1 MSTKPKDTYYE
12 RSEIS
17 NSDLTSLFYRL
28 YPQLNW
34 VSEEAKQQAFHLGTL
49 VDALVT
55 EPEKI
60 NFYKLTVDDEQYTKE
75 EFAWG
80 KKMLNA
86 LKRHAK
92 KDKFLDYVLKNAE
105 TQRFFV
111 NPNQEFQQ
119 GCFNFTLKT
128 RCKFDWWLG
137 DSVGFGGDL
146 KTCAATTYDQ
156 FLKQVDFVNWD
167 RSRVWYMMLTESLN
181 PSWGQQDFIY
191 AVSKTNQKVFFLKI
205 KKGDEIYE
213 RGKKKVLELAFKAWM
228 MLV

>member
-1 MSTKPKDTYYE
+1 MSTKPKDIYYE

-105 TQRFFV
+105 TQKILV
-111 NPNQEFQQ
+111 NPSQKFKQ
-119 GCFNFTLKT
+119 GCFEFELPT
-128 RCKFDWWLG
+128 RCKFDWWINGNL
-137 DSVGFGGDL
+137 FGDL
-146 KTCAATTYDQ
+146 KTTSCTTYSA
-156 FLKQVDFVNWD
+156 FLQQYEEIWL
-167 RSRVWYMMLTESLN
+167 RGRVFYMQLAHSLN
-181 PSWGQQDFIY
+181 PEWGNQDFVY
-191 AVSKTNQKVFFLKI
+191 AVSKVNQKVFFLKLERDSDLFVRGE
-205 KKGDEIYE
+205 KK
-213 RGKKKVLELAFKAWM
+213 LNELAFKSWM
-228 MLV
+228 LRV